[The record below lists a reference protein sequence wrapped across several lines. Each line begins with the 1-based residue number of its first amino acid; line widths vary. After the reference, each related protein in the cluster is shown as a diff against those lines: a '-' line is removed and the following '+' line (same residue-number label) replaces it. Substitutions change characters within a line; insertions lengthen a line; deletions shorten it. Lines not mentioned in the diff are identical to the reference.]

1 MNTPVD
7 ARFGDSLEGRLT
19 LALEAIQQAG
29 LITLQYFG
37 RETLAVERKADDSP
51 VTVADRQAE
60 QHLRQCIC
68 GAYPHDAIIGEEFPQ
83 QPGTSGYTWILD
95 PIDGTKSFI
104 HGVPLYGTMIGVEYQ
119 GQSVIGVIHVPALR
133 ETVYAAKGNGAWY
146 QQGDAPPRPA
156 RVSQT
161 HPLSNGLFL
170 TSEVANF
177 YRTGRGDAYERLQA
191 ASRLSRSWGDC
202 YGYMLVATGRAE
214 VMVDPIAA
222 VWDLAALVPIIEEA
236 GGRFADWQGR
246 PTIYSGEAVAANPLV
261 FDEVLDLLNNRQPAK
276 KADSSEN

>member
-1 MNTPVD
+1 MNAPIERHLD
-7 ARFGDSLEGRLT
+7 ESLHARLT
-19 LALEAIQQAG
+19 LALEAIEQAG

-37 RETLAVERKADDSP
+37 RPALAVDRKADDSP
-51 VTVADRQAE
+51 VTVADREAE
-60 QHLRQCIC
+60 QFLRQRI
-68 GAYPHDAIIGEEFPQ
+68 ATTFPHDAILGEEFPE
-83 QPGTSGYTWILD
+83 QPGTTGYKWILD

-104 HGVPLYGTMIGVEYQ
+104 HGVPLYGTMIGVEHQ
-119 GQSVIGVIHVPALR
+119 GHCVIGVIHIPALR
-133 ETVYAAKGNGAWY
+133 ETVYAARGGGAWY
-146 QQGDAPPRPA
+146 KQGDAAPQPA

-161 HPLSNGLFL
+161 HPLCNGLFL

-177 YRTGRGDAYERLQA
+177 YRTGRGEAYQRLQD

-236 GGRFADWQGR
+236 GGRFSDWQGR

-261 FDEVLDLLNNRQPAK
+261 FDEVLALLNHP
-276 KADSSEN
+276 